1 MKVRKRPLSILLVE
15 DNPDH
20 QSILREI
27 LESNDKYTINLSIA
41 SNGSRGLE
49 MIKKDGFDLALV
61 DYKIPD
67 LDGLE
72 LLKSVADQDIE
83 TPIIMITGAGD
94 EKIAVEAMKM
104 GAYDYV
110 VKDTLFTDS
119 LNLVINRSLD
129 RYREKRERE
138 RLEERLRQ
146 QTVELERANRKLKR
160 LSITDDLTGVYNRR
174 FMFKRFEEECAKA
187 ERYPLIYS
195 CAIIDLDLFKPVN
208 DKFGHLFGDF
218 VLKKTASIIKRNLR
232 KVDVLGRYGGDEFI
246 VLMPMTDAKD
256 AYVLAERIRKKIGT
270 QVFKRGKNSVRVTA
284 SIGIALCPSERIRA
298 NNRRQL
304 IEAADK
310 ALYKAKSGGRNRTE
324 LI

>member
-1 MKVRKRPLSILLVE
+1 MKIQKRPLSVLLVE

-27 LESNDKYTINLSIA
+27 LESNDRYAIKLSMA
-41 SNGSRGLE
+41 PTGPQGLE
-49 MIKKDGFDLALV
+49 MIKKDRFDLAIV
-61 DYKIPD
+61 DYKIPGF
-67 LDGLE
+67 DGLE
-72 LLKSVADQDIE
+72 LLKSVADRNIG

-94 EKIAVEAMKM
+94 EKIAVEAMKV

-119 LNLVINRSLD
+119 LNLVINRSLE
-129 RYREKRERE
+129 RYREKREKE
-138 RLEERLRQ
+138 RLEKQLRR
-146 QTVELERANRKLKR
+146 QTAELERANRKLKR
-160 LSITDDLTGVYNRR
+160 LSITDDLTGIYNRR
-174 FMFKRFEEECAKA
+174 FIFDRFQEECARA
-187 ERYPLIYS
+187 SRYPLIHS
-195 CAIIDLDLFKPVN
+195 CAIVDLDLFKSIN

-232 KVDVLGRYGGDEFI
+232 KIDSVGRYGGDEFI
-246 VLMPMTDAKD
+246 VLMPMTDANN
-256 AYVLAERIRKKIGT
+256 AYVLAERIRKMIEA

-284 SIGIALCPSERIRA
+284 SIGIASCPTENI
-298 NNRRQL
+298 NDRRQL
-304 IEAADK
+304 IGSADK